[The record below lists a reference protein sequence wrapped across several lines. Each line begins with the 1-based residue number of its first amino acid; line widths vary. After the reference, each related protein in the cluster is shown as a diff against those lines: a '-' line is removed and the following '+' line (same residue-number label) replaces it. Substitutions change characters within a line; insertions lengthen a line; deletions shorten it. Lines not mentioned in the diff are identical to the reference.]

1 MLGLHIA
8 TMRYEC
14 QFPIIRWTFVTVV
27 TKRNASGHGSQQIV
41 SVQDIHDVLGA
52 CF

>member
-14 QFPIIRWTFVTVV
+14 QFPVIRGTFV
-27 TKRNASGHGSQQIV
+27 TKRNASRHGSQQIV
-41 SVQDIHDVLGA
+41 SVRDIRDVRGS